1 MIPEKRFLNQV
12 QQVLAR
18 LMQPIWLLDVEGNVL
33 LPEEQQTHVNLP
45 EFMEPGL
52 PVAYEGKT
60 FLTIGITPELVLCA
74 DAQGA
79 AVHDCILLAGAMIQ
93 SMGRGE
99 APIASR

>member
-1 MIPEKRFLNQV
+1 MVPEKRFLNQV

-33 LPEEQQTHVNLP
+33 LPEEQQVQLNLP

-52 PVAYEGKT
+52 PVAFDGKT

-74 DAQGA
+74 DAQ
-79 AVHDCILLAGAMIQ
+79 
-93 SMGRGE
+93 
-99 APIASR
+99 APPRTTASCWQVR